1 MKSPIRICA
10 SIGRETID
18 DALAVADSVASQAD
32 VLEIRLDY
40 LKVPAVSPFL
50 NTLKTPLLFTNR
62 PSWEGGEFT
71 GDEDQRI
78 GPLLEAVAENSGY
91 VDLEL
96 LAPDESHQ
104 RMRMA
109 LQESSTKLI
118 LSWHN
123 FKDTPSREEL
133 VGRMA
138 LMQDKGADIGKII
151 TTARTYQDV
160 MRVLQLQEVA
170 EQLHFPLIAFCMG
183 RAGVV
188 SRVATCEL
196 GGYMTYCAVSEEEAT
211 APGQLSVHA
220 LREIYSLMGCKRS
233 PAPHLRPFDPAHI

>member
-1 MKSPIRICA
+1 MKSQIRICA

-18 DALAVADSVASQAD
+18 DALAVADSVASMAD

-40 LKVPAVSPFL
+40 LKVPAVSPFM
-50 NTLKTPLLFTNR
+50 NSLKTPLLFTNR

-71 GDEDQRI
+71 GEENQRI
-78 GPLLEAVAENSGY
+78 GALLEAVAENSAY

-96 LAPDESHQ
+96 LAPAETHQ
-104 RMRMA
+104 EMRMA
-109 LQESSTKLI
+109 LQQSNTKLI

-123 FKDTPSREEL
+123 FKDTPSYEEL

-151 TTARTYQDV
+151 TTAHTSKDV

-170 EQLHFPLIAFCMG
+170 DKLNFPLIAFCMG
-183 RAGVV
+183 RPGVV
-188 SRVATCEL
+188 SRVATCDL
-196 GGYMTYCAVSEEEAT
+196 GGYMTYCAVSKEEAT
-211 APGQLSVHA
+211 APGQLSLQV
-220 LREIYSLMGCKRS
+220 LREIYSLMGT
-233 PAPHLRPFDPAHI
+233 